1 MHLSNELEIEVNMK
15 ELFDVMIK
23 KIWIIV
29 IAGFLCAVVTG
40 LISKF
45 MLKAVYASSTKIYV
59 INRENKGMTTYSDL
73 QTGAQLT
80 QDYKILVKSRPV
92 TEQVIRQLNLAMTHE
107 QLINRIAVKTP
118 SDSRFL
124 EIVVEN
130 TDPRLAK
137 QLADSIAEVSSELMV
152 SIMEIEKANIVE
164 PANLPTKPSSPN
176 VMFNTMTGG
185 LIGGLLATFMILIFF
200 LSDDTIKSYEDIE
213 KHLGVT
219 ALGMI
224 PFERKNHHEKNK
236 KQKKRTQKKAAKCN
250 DGFSQS
256 VKDEFA
262 GNEAYKALRT
272 NLQFCGKEIKTICV
286 TSCSPNE
293 GKTVISFRLAATIAE
308 TGRKVLFI
316 DADLRKSV
324 ILGRLGVD
332 REVYGLSQY
341 LSGMNSLDDIINK
354 TNLEHV
360 DIIHTGPIPPN
371 PSELLGSDNFYELI
385 RTQKEVYDYIIVDT
399 PPLGIVIDSANVA
412 KCCDGTIM
420 IVESKHISYKMAK
433 RVLKQLEQGKCKVLG
448 AVLNKINMNV
458 KGYYTGYY

>member
-15 ELFDVMIK
+15 ELFDAIIK
-23 KIWIIV
+23 RIWIIV
-29 IAGFLCAVVTG
+29 IAGLLCAIATG

-45 MLKAVYASSTKIYV
+45 MLKPVYTSSTKIYV
-59 INRENKGMTTYSDL
+59 INRQNKAMTTYADL

-92 TEQVIRQLNLAMTHE
+92 TEQVLRKLNLSMTHE
-107 QLINRIAVKTP
+107 QLIRKIAVKTP
-118 SDSRFL
+118 SDTRIL

-137 QLADSIAEVSSELMV
+137 QLADSIAEVSSERMV
-152 SIMEIEKANIVE
+152 SIMEMEKANIVE
-164 PANLPTKPSSPN
+164 PANLPTRPSSPS
-176 VMFNTMTGG
+176 VLYSAMIGG
-185 LIGGLLATFMILIFF
+185 LIGGFLAVFMILIFF

-224 PFERKNHHEKNK
+224 PFESINHQEKNK
-236 KQKKRTQKKAAKCN
+236 KQKLRVQKKTQLNKGIN
-250 DGFSQS
+250 KN
-256 VKDEFA
+256 VKGEFA

-272 NLQFCGKEIKTICV
+272 NLQFCGKEVKTICV

-332 REVYGLSQY
+332 KEVYGLSQY
-341 LSGMNSLDDIINK
+341 LSGMNNVDDIINK

-360 DIIHTGPIPPN
+360 DIIHTGPLPPN
-371 PSELLGSDNFYELI
+371 PSELLGSEDFYELI
-385 RTQKEVYDYIIVDT
+385 RTQKEIYDYIIVDT

-420 IVESKHISYKMAK
+420 IVESKHISYKLAQ
-433 RVLKQLEQGKCKVLG
+433 RVLKQLEQGKCRVLG
-448 AVLNKINMNV
+448 AVLNKVNMNV

>member
-15 ELFDVMIK
+15 ELFDAIIK
-23 KIWIIV
+23 RIWIIV
-29 IAGFLCAVVTG
+29 IAGLLCAIATG

-45 MLKAVYASSTKIYV
+45 MLKPVYTSSTKIYV
-59 INRENKGMTTYSDL
+59 INRQNKAMTTYADL

-92 TEQVIRQLNLAMTHE
+92 TEQVLRKLNLSMTHE
-107 QLINRIAVKTP
+107 QLIRKIAVKTP
-118 SDSRFL
+118 SDTRIL

-137 QLADSIAEVSSELMV
+137 QLADSIAEVSSERMV
-152 SIMEIEKANIVE
+152 SIMEMEKANIVE
-164 PANLPTKPSSPN
+164 PANLPTRPSSPS
-176 VMFNTMTGG
+176 VLYCGMIGG
-185 LIGGLLATFMILIFF
+185 LIGGFLAVFMILIFF

-224 PFERKNHHEKNK
+224 PFESINHQEKNK
-236 KQKKRTQKKAAKCN
+236 KQKLRVQKKTQLNKGIN
-250 DGFSQS
+250 KN
-256 VKDEFA
+256 VKGEFA

-272 NLQFCGKEIKTICV
+272 NLQFCGKEVKTICV

-308 TGRKVLFI
+308 IGRKVLFI

-332 REVYGLSQY
+332 KEVYGLSQY
-341 LSGMNSLDDIINK
+341 LSGMNSVDDIINK

-360 DIIHTGPIPPN
+360 DIIHTGPLPPN
-371 PSELLGSDNFYELI
+371 PSELLGSEDFYELI
-385 RTQKEVYDYIIVDT
+385 RTQKEIYDYIIVDT

-420 IVESKHISYKMAK
+420 IVESKHISYKLAQ
-433 RVLKQLEQGKCKVLG
+433 RVLKQLEQGKCRVLG
-448 AVLNKINMNV
+448 AVLNKVNMNV